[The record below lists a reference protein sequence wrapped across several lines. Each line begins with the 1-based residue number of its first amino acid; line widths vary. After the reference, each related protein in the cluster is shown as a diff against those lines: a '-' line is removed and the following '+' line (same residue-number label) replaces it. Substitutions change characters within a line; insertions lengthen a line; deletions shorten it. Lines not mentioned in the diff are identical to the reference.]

1 MVCARENDLSQN
13 TTRENALS
21 QTRKDKK
28 MTKTFLMNC
37 SVAALATAFVFTAS
51 LSSANA
57 AGWGDNG
64 QGGSYGGTPGQT
76 QSTPAGV
83 PAQTGGYGGGSGSNG
98 TWGNGRPARRQAG
111 TYGSE
116 TYQTNTYPDRR
127 SPGPYFPLKRDTPY
141 TDDNRHMPNT
151 TYEDRRYP
159 GPYFPKRDTYV
170 PRQTYDDRPN
180 SGTYYPQKRDTWG
193 NGGGGY
199 GGSQSPRPTTSSWD
213 NSGGYGGRQ

>member
-1 MVCARENDLSQN
+1 MN
-13 TTRENALS
+13 
-21 QTRKDKK
+21 
-28 MTKTFLMNC
+28 KTFLIN
-37 SVAALATAFVFTAS
+37 SSIAALATALIFTAS

-57 AGWGDNG
+57 GWGGRDGNE
-64 QGGSYGGTPGQT
+64 YGNAPGPT
-76 QSTPAGV
+76 QSTAATAPS
-83 PAQTGGYGGGSGSNG
+83 QSGGYGGGSGSNDS
-98 TWGNGRPARRQAG
+98 WGNGRPNRRPAG

-116 TYQTNTYPDRR
+116 THQTSSYPDRR
-127 SPGPYFPLKRDTPY
+127 YPGPYFPPKRDTPY

-159 GPYFPKRDTYV
+159 EPYFPKRDTYL

-213 NSGGYGGRQ
+213 NSGGYGGR

>member
-21 QTRKDKK
+21 QTRKNKK

-127 SPGPYFPLKRDTPY
+127 SPGPYFP
-141 TDDNRHMPNT
+141 
-151 TYEDRRYP
+151 
-159 GPYFPKRDTYV
+159 KRDTYV